1 MKRKLLLRRREVF
14 AREILLNLCRKV
26 YPLSHHLFFLFRPHA
41 QQRRYAVGE
50 KHAFVLTAEHPVVVG
65 LPRVRLLTAS
75 NTQRWGERPQHP
87 PQGLLPRTGRGNT

>member
-1 MKRKLLLRRREVF
+1 MGQRRIF
-14 AREILLNLCRKV
+14 A
-26 YPLSHHLFFLFRPHA
+26 HLAATLARHARHVRFRPHA

-50 KHAFVLTAEHPVVVG
+50 SHAFVLTADDPVAVG